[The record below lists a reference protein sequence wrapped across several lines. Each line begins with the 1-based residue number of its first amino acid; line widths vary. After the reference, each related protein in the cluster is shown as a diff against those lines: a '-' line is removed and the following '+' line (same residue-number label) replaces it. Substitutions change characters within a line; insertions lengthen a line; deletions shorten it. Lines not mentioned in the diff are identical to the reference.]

1 MRKYIEMIQLKLNFP
16 RKRTHVNGRQ
26 MCKRWSTHL
35 QQEWSSEQ
43 PEPELAAFLS
53 TAVRRQEPNCRTAA
67 QTEAVSLR
75 DEQAL
80 QADVQLSM
88 MSIGFMMFMDTST
101 YTYKRLFLCRLT
113 QYFAVLS

>member
-1 MRKYIEMIQLKLNFP
+1 MQKAGTED
-16 RKRTHVNGRQ
+16 
-26 MCKRWSTHL
+26 L
-35 QQEWSSEQ
+35 QECHPDRSR
-43 PEPELAAFLS
+43 LA
-53 TAVRRQEPNCRTAA
+53 
-67 QTEAVSLR
+67 AVSLLGF
-75 DEQAL
+75 AL

>member
-1 MRKYIEMIQLKLNFP
+1 MQALEHPPPASTELRAAGT
-16 RKRTHVNGRQ
+16 RTRCISEHRGQ
-26 MCKRWSTHL
+26 KAGTEL
-35 QQEWSSEQ
+35 QDYRSDG
-43 PEPELAAFLS
+43 
-53 TAVRRQEPNCRTAA
+53 
-67 QTEAVSLR
+67 QTEAISLR

-80 QADVQLSM
+80 QADVLLSM